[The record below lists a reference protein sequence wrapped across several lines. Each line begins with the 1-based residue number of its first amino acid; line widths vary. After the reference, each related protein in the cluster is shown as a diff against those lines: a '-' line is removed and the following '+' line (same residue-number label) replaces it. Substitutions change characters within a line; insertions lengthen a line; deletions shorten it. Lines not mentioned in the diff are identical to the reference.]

1 MNPLVAGLLGA
12 GTGAGIWVALTA
24 LVPAKPDL
32 RSALEALTAESD
44 PRLPGTDAPGGRGRA
59 GALAARLGLP
69 REVIRADLAALERTT
84 DQYMARLVR
93 TVAIATATP
102 VLLAVLAAIAGTGL
116 HPLMVAAAAIGFALI
131 AWAAVDAET
140 HAGAERARAEARRA
154 LAVVLSLTA
163 MALSGGAG
171 VDSALRSAAST
182 GAGDAFERIQA
193 ALDRAALLSQTPW
206 TALAELGDRLDV
218 DDYEQLASTV
228 ALAGTEGAR
237 IRASLTDRADALRA
251 QRLADIETDA
261 LAATER
267 MSLPIVALACSFV
280 VIVGYPALDAILT
293 GL

>member
-1 MNPLVAGLLGA
+1 MNPLLAGLLGA
-12 GTGAGIWVALTA
+12 GAGAGIWGAITV

-32 RSALEALTAESD
+32 RGALEALTAEAG
-44 PRLPGTDAPGGRGRA
+44 PHRPGTDAPVGRVS
-59 GALAARLGLP
+59 ALAARLGLP
-69 REVIRADLAALERTT
+69 REAIRADLAALERTV
-84 DQYMARLVR
+84 DQYSARLAR
-93 TVAIATATP
+93 TVVIAAATP
-102 VLLAVLAAIAGTGL
+102 VFLAVLAAIAGTGL
-116 HPLMVAAAAIGFALI
+116 YPLVVAAAAIGFAFI
-131 AWAAVDAET
+131 AWVAVDAEI
-140 HAGAERARAEARRA
+140 HAAAELARAEARRA

-171 VDSALRSAAST
+171 VDSALRAAAAT
-182 GAGDAFERIQA
+182 GTGEAFVRIRA

-206 TALAELGDRLDV
+206 TALAELGERLGV

-261 LAATER
+261 LASTER